1 MYYNIINMNLDSF
14 VNYIIS
20 NKNNC
25 EIIKLDQDIDLLKLQ
40 MYLCKKL
47 INSFLFINYYDKY
60 YDNIIYHNY
69 NNNIYGIV
77 KKDINIFY
85 IWKIKI

>member
-1 MYYNIINMNLDSF
+1 MNLDSF

-69 NNNIYGIV
+69 NNNIYGII

>member
-40 MYLCKKL
+40 TYLCKKL

>member
-1 MYYNIINMNLDSF
+1 MNLDSF

-40 MYLCKKL
+40 TYLCK
-47 INSFLFINYYDKY
+47 NNW
-60 YDNIIYHNY
+60 IY
-69 NNNIYGIV
+69 
-77 KKDINIFY
+77 
-85 IWKIKI
+85 

>member
-1 MYYNIINMNLDSF
+1 MNLDSF

-40 MYLCKKL
+40 TYLCKKL